1 MSAMSASAHV
11 SVLRRSPPP
20 RALLASFSSPFAR
33 TRTDSNVTIRGAS
46 ATDLPALANLCTDAF
61 FGTHTFGDGPVIFAQ
76 RSAIYA
82 KVFAQLA
89 RRIGIEDGREARLL
103 VAVDPSTG
111 ALRGCVDLAVH
122 LFDRLEQRFELTID
136 EMPENGRKR
145 YSWLP
150 YVASLAVSPESR
162 RQGIARQL
170 MREAEHRAR
179 FEWGYREMC
188 LEAAC
193 CNLDA
198 INFYKRLGYTIVRSD
213 VPGTGATIV
222 ETRGFYWE
230 VLPVEKYLMK
240 RRLSGF

>member
-1 MSAMSASAHV
+1 MGCGAANPQNGSTHANLACISQDEQRACIC
-11 SVLRRSPPP
+11 SPPP
-20 RALLASFSSPFAR
+20 LLR
-33 TRTDSNVTIRGAS
+33 
-46 ATDLPALANLCTDAF
+46 
-61 FGTHTFGDGPVIFAQ
+61 H
-76 RSAIYA
+76 
-82 KVFAQLA
+82 
-89 RRIGIEDGREARLL
+89 
-103 VAVDPSTG
+103 
-111 ALRGCVDLAVH
+111 
-122 LFDRLEQRFELTID
+122 
-136 EMPENGRKR
+136 
-145 YSWLP
+145 
-150 YVASLAVSPESR
+150 
-162 RQGIARQL
+162 RQL

>member
-162 RQGIARQL
+162 RQGIARYAL
-170 MREAEHRAR
+170 LRAAPR
-179 FEWGYREMC
+179 TPR
-188 LEAAC
+188 AA
-193 CNLDA
+193 
-198 INFYKRLGYTIVRSD
+198 
-213 VPGTGATIV
+213 
-222 ETRGFYWE
+222 
-230 VLPVEKYLMK
+230 VL
-240 RRLSGF
+240 S

>member
-1 MSAMSASAHV
+1 MHM
-11 SVLRRSPPP
+11 LTTPPP
-20 RALLASFSSPFAR
+20 PLLR
-33 TRTDSNVTIRGAS
+33 
-46 ATDLPALANLCTDAF
+46 
-61 FGTHTFGDGPVIFAQ
+61 H
-76 RSAIYA
+76 
-82 KVFAQLA
+82 
-89 RRIGIEDGREARLL
+89 
-103 VAVDPSTG
+103 
-111 ALRGCVDLAVH
+111 
-122 LFDRLEQRFELTID
+122 
-136 EMPENGRKR
+136 
-145 YSWLP
+145 
-150 YVASLAVSPESR
+150 
-162 RQGIARQL
+162 RQL

-198 INFYKRLGYTIVRSD
+198 INFYKRLGYTIVHSD

>member
-162 RQGIARQL
+162 RQGIARYAL
-170 MREAEHRAR
+170 LRAAPCTPR
-179 FEWGYREMC
+179 ALRSGQPPYGSTHANLARISHVSRTY
-188 LEAAC
+188 LAGRAARMHM
-193 CNLDA
+193 LTTPPPPFSA
-198 INFYKRLGYTIVRSD
+198 
-213 VPGTGATIV
+213 TG
-222 ETRGFYWE
+222 
-230 VLPVEKYLMK
+230 
-240 RRLSGF
+240 S